1 MNSAPTTRGAAPFL
15 EGSPFGQSHDI
26 KQPGLLAELSELTRL
41 HSEGSASYARM
52 IASVF
57 GRNPRYDCL
66 EDLPWLP
73 VQLFKRL
80 ELKSVPDEQIVR
92 TLVSSGTT
100 GAAPSRVFL
109 DKETARAQTT
119 ALARIVGHFIGP
131 QRLPMVIVDNRSS
144 AEGIPRSPTE
154 ATRDNRSE
162 AEGIPRSPNGATRD
176 DNSVVANRIQFNA
189 RGAATL
195 GFSNM
200 GRDHFY
206 ALDARLEPKWG
217 ELEDYLRKHAGHPL
231 MLFGFTFLV
240 WQFAQQAQA
249 AGVALRFPAGS
260 ILIHGGGWKKLQDRQ
275 VSNDT
280 FKAGLR
286 DTFGLE
292 RVHNYY
298 GMVEQ
303 VGSIFFEC
311 EAGWLHTPAY
321 ADVIVRDRMTLE
333 PLACGQE
340 GLIQVLSLLPRS
352 YPGHSLL
359 TEDLGT
365 IAGEDDCSC
374 GRKGKRFAVAGRLPQ
389 AELRGCSDTRAMPAS

>member
-1 MNSAPTTRGAAPFL
+1 MNTAPTTLGTASFL
-15 EGSPFGQSHDI
+15 EGSPFGQPRDI
-26 KQPGLLAELSELTRL
+26 KQPGLVAELSGLTRL

-52 IASVF
+52 IATVF
-57 GRNPRYDCL
+57 GDKTRYDSL

-80 ELKSVPDEQIVR
+80 DLKSVPDGQIVR

-109 DKETARAQTT
+109 DKDTARAQTT

-131 QRLPMVIVDNRSS
+131 QRLPMVIVDDNFFMRDRS
-144 AEGIPRSPTE
+144 A
-154 ATRDNRSE
+154 

-176 DNSVVANRIQFNA
+176 IQFNA

-195 GFSNM
+195 GFANM

-206 ALDARLEPKWG
+206 ALDDRLEPKWS
-217 ELEDYLRKHAGHPL
+217 ELEEYLRKHASHPL

-240 WQFAQQAQA
+240 WQFVEKANA

-260 ILIHGGGWKKLQDRQ
+260 LLIHGGGWKKLQDRK

-280 FKAGLR
+280 FKAALR

-333 PLACGQE
+333 PMACGEE
-340 GLIQVLSLLPRS
+340 GLIQVLSILPRS

-374 GRKGKRFAVAGRLPQ
+374 GRMGKRFTVAGRLPQ
-389 AELRGCSDTRAMPAS
+389 AELRGCSDTRVMPAP

>member
-1 MNSAPTTRGAAPFL
+1 MNSAPTTGGAASFL
-15 EGSPFGQSHDI
+15 EGSPFGQPRDI
-26 KQPGLLAELSELTRL
+26 KQPGLLAELAELTRL
-41 HSEGSASYARM
+41 HGEGSASYARM
-52 IASVF
+52 IAAVF
-57 GRNPRYDCL
+57 GSNPRYGRL

-80 ELKSVPDEQIVR
+80 ELKSVPDAQIVR

-109 DKETARAQTT
+109 DKETARAQTM

-131 QRLPMVIVDNRSS
+131 HRLPMVIVDNRS
-144 AEGIPRSPTE
+144 T
-154 ATRDNRSE
+154 

-176 DNSVVANRIQFNA
+176 DNSLVTNRVQFNA

-217 ELEDYLRKHAGHPL
+217 ELEDYLRKHASHPL

-321 ADVIVRDRMTLE
+321 ADVIIRDRMTLE
-333 PLACGQE
+333 PLACGEE
-340 GLIQVLSLLPRS
+340 GLIQVLSILPRS

-374 GRKGKRFAVAGRLPQ
+374 GRMGKRFAVAGRLPQ
-389 AELRGCSDTRAMPAS
+389 AELRGCSDTRTMPAS

>member
-1 MNSAPTTRGAAPFL
+1 
-15 EGSPFGQSHDI
+15 
-26 KQPGLLAELSELTRL
+26 
-41 HSEGSASYARM
+41 
-52 IASVF
+52 
-57 GRNPRYDCL
+57 
-66 EDLPWLP
+66 
-73 VQLFKRL
+73 
-80 ELKSVPDEQIVR
+80 
-92 TLVSSGTT
+92 
-100 GAAPSRVFL
+100 
-109 DKETARAQTT
+109 
-119 ALARIVGHFIGP
+119 
-131 QRLPMVIVDNRSS
+131 
-144 AEGIPRSPTE
+144 
-154 ATRDNRSE
+154 
-162 AEGIPRSPNGATRD
+162 
-176 DNSVVANRIQFNA
+176 
-189 RGAATL
+189 
-195 GFSNM
+195 M

-217 ELEDYLRKHAGHPL
+217 ELEEYLRKHAGHPL

-260 ILIHGGGWKKLQDRQ
+260 ILIHGGGWKKLQDRR
-275 VSNDT
+275 VGNDT

-286 DTFGLE
+286 ATFGLE

-340 GLIQVLSLLPRS
+340 GLLQVLSLLPRS

-374 GRKGKRFAVAGRLPQ
+374 GRMGKRFAVAGRLPQ
-389 AELRGCSDTRAMPAS
+389 AELRGCSDTRAMPA

>member
-1 MNSAPTTRGAAPFL
+1 MNSAPTIRGAAPFL
-15 EGSPFGQSHDI
+15 EGSPFGQPHDI
-26 KQPGLLAELSELTRL
+26 KQPGLLAELAGLTRL

-52 IASVF
+52 ITTVF
-57 GRNPRYDCL
+57 GGTTRYESL
-66 EDLPWLP
+66 EQLPWLP

-80 ELKSVPDEQIVR
+80 DLKSVPDAQIVR

-109 DKETARAQTT
+109 DKDTARAQTV

-131 QRLPMVIVDNRSS
+131 KRLPMVIVDNRS
-144 AEGIPRSPTE
+144 A
-154 ATRDNRSE
+154 

-176 DNSVVANRIQFNA
+176 HNSVVADRIQFNA

-217 ELEDYLRKHAGHPL
+217 ELEEYLRKHASQPL

-240 WQFAQQAQA
+240 WQFVEQANA

-260 ILIHGGGWKKLQDRQ
+260 LLIHGGGWKRLQDRK

-280 FKAGLR
+280 FKAALR

-333 PLACGQE
+333 PLAYGEE
-340 GLIQVLSLLPRS
+340 GLIQVLSILPRS

-374 GRKGKRFAVAGRLPQ
+374 GRMGKRFTVAGRLPQ
-389 AELRGCSDTRAMPAS
+389 AELRGCSDTRVMPA

>member
-1 MNSAPTTRGAAPFL
+1 MNSAPTIRGAAPFL
-15 EGSPFGQSHDI
+15 EGSPFGQPRDI
-26 KQPGLLAELSELTRL
+26 KQPGLLAELIELTRL

-57 GRNPRYDCL
+57 GSNPRYDSL

-109 DKETARAQTT
+109 DKETARAQTI

-131 QRLPMVIVDNRSS
+131 QRLPMVIVDNRN
-144 AEGIPRSPTE
+144 GV
-154 ATRDNRSE
+154 
-162 AEGIPRSPNGATRD
+162 EGIPRSPNGATRD
-176 DNSVVANRIQFNA
+176 DNSVAQNRIQFNA

-195 GFSNM
+195 GFANM

-217 ELEDYLRKHAGHPL
+217 ELEDYLRKHTGHPL

-240 WQFAQQAQA
+240 WQFAQQARA

-260 ILIHGGGWKKLQDRQ
+260 ILIHGGGWKKLQDRR

-374 GRKGKRFAVAGRLPQ
+374 GRMGKRFVVAGRLPQ
-389 AELRGCSDTRAMPAS
+389 AELRGCSDTRVMPA

>member
-1 MNSAPTTRGAAPFL
+1 MNSAPTTRGAASFL
-15 EGSPFGQSHDI
+15 EGSPFGQPRDI
-26 KQPGLLAELSELTRL
+26 KQPGLLAELTGLTRL
-41 HSEGSASYARM
+41 HSEGSPGYARM
-52 IASVF
+52 IAAVF
-57 GRNPRYDCL
+57 GSNPRYGGL

-131 QRLPMVIVDNRSS
+131 HRLPMVIVDNRNATVAQRRESQ
-144 AEGIPRSPTE
+144 E
-154 ATRDNRSE
+154 APEARRGA

-176 DNSVVANRIQFNA
+176 DNVQFNA

-206 ALDARLEPKWG
+206 ALDARLEPKWS
-217 ELEDYLRKHAGHPL
+217 ELEEYLRKHAGHPL

-286 DTFGLE
+286 EAFGLE

-321 ADVIVRDRMTLE
+321 ADVIIRDRMTLE
-333 PLACGQE
+333 PLACGRE
-340 GLIQVLSLLPRS
+340 GLIQVLSILPRS

-374 GRKGKRFAVAGRLPQ
+374 GRMGKRFAVAGRLPQ
-389 AELRGCSDTRAMPAS
+389 AELRGCSDTRVMPAS

>member
-1 MNSAPTTRGAAPFL
+1 MNSAPTRSGVASFL
-15 EGSPFGQSHDI
+15 EGSPFAQTRGI
-26 KQPGLLAELSELTRL
+26 KQPGLLAGLTELTRL
-41 HSEGSASYARM
+41 HCEGSTAYARM
-52 IASVF
+52 IAAMF
-57 GRNPRYDCL
+57 GGARYDSL
-66 EDLPWLP
+66 EALPWLP

-80 ELKSVPDEQIVR
+80 DLKSVPDEQIVR

-109 DKETARAQTT
+109 DRDTARAQTT
-119 ALARIVGHFIGP
+119 ALARIVSHFIGP
-131 QRLPMVIVDNRSS
+131 QRLPMVIVD
-144 AEGIPRSPTE
+144 
-154 ATRDNRSE
+154 
-162 AEGIPRSPNGATRD
+162 
-176 DNSVVANRIQFNA
+176 DNSLVTNRMQFNA

-217 ELEDYLRKHAGHPL
+217 ELEAYLNKHTAHPI

-240 WQFAQQAQA
+240 WQFVQQAKA
-249 AGVALRFPAGS
+249 AAKAGSGALRFPAGS
-260 ILIHGGGWKKLQDRQ
+260 LLIHGGGWKKLQDRK
-275 VSNDT
+275 VNNDT
-280 FKAGLR
+280 FKATLR
-286 DTFGLE
+286 EAFGLE

-311 EAGWLHTPAY
+311 EAGWSHTPAY

-333 PLACGQE
+333 PLEYGEE
-340 GLIQVLSLLPRS
+340 GLIQVLSILPRS

-359 TEDLGT
+359 TEDLGNV
-365 IAGEDDCSC
+365 AGEDDCAC
-374 GRKGKRFAVAGRLPQ
+374 GRMGKRFAVAGRLPQ
-389 AELRGCSDTRAMPAS
+389 AELRGCSDTRVMPAS